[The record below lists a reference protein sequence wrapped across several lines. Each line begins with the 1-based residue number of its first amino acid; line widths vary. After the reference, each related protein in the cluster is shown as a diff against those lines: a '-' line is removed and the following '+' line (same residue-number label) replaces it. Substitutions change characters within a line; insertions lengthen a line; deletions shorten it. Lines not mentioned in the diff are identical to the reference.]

1 MGAKPVLTSGYGGHM
16 STNER
21 TSDSTLLDPMFI
33 DRWSPRSFADTPV
46 TDEQI
51 AAMFEAARWAPSW
64 MNNQPWL
71 FLYETDGPD
80 RAAILDLI
88 MDFNREWVDDAPVV
102 GLIAARP
109 GLEGFM
115 ARTADFDTGAAVMS
129 LTHQAHKLGLVVHLM
144 GGIEIEAA
152 FAATG
157 LDPETTNFICAF
169 AIGHQG
175 NGSNL
180 SEKNQEKEK
189 PSPRMPA
196 SAFAFKGLAAS
207 PRPAE

>member
-1 MGAKPVLTSGYGGHM
+1 M
-16 STNER
+16 STDAR
-21 TSDSTLLDPMFI
+21 QSDSPLLDPMFI
-33 DRWSPRSFADTPV
+33 ERWSPRSFSDTPV
-46 TDEQI
+46 TDEQL

-80 RAAILDLI
+80 REAMLNLI
-88 MDFNREWVDDAPVV
+88 MEFNRDWVDNAPVI

-109 GLEGFM
+109 GLDGFM

-144 GGIEIEAA
+144 GGIEIDAA
-152 FAATG
+152 FEATG
-157 LDPETTNFICAF
+157 LDPETANFLCAF

-180 SEKNQEKEK
+180 SEKNREKEK

-196 SAFAFKGLAAS
+196 SSFAFKGLAPG
-207 PRPAE
+207 PRPV

>member
-1 MGAKPVLTSGYGGHM
+1 
-16 STNER
+16 
-21 TSDSTLLDPMFI
+21 
-33 DRWSPRSFADTPV
+33 
-46 TDEQI
+46 
-51 AAMFEAARWAPSW
+51 
-64 MNNQPWL
+64 
-71 FLYETDGPD
+71 
-80 RAAILDLI
+80 
-88 MDFNREWVDDAPVV
+88 
-102 GLIAARP
+102 
-109 GLEGFM
+109 
-115 ARTADFDTGAAVMS
+115 
-129 LTHQAHKLGLVVHLM
+129 M